1 MQNLNLSK
9 EPLYKENLTKSNSSY
24 TKKSDFNNS
33 NQNNLDD
40 TEKSKLINTDLS
52 NLTYSDLSNIEGYF
66 SINNNSLNTI
76 CNKSYS
82 CCNEP
87 RPISNKSNSIG
98 NKAHSTAIQGCL
110 TQSLSQSKSQSRS
123 PATDRDCVERALSLN
138 QEIHESTLSS
148 KTVNHESSL
157 HSSNCGQECSLTF
170 KKRISSSSSDNLV
183 YMVKYLQREYS
194 DDLEKILMRV
204 SAKLP
209 DIKRIETENNPDG
222 EVILKFFKECF
233 NEPFLLD
240 ELSLGTIKLLTY
252 LLVLYDP

>member
-1 MQNLNLSK
+1 M
-9 EPLYKENLTKSNSSY
+9 
-24 TKKSDFNNS
+24 
-33 NQNNLDD
+33 
-40 TEKSKLINTDLS
+40 S
-52 NLTYSDLSNIEGYF
+52 NLFYSDLSNVEGSL

-76 CNKSYS
+76 CNESYS
-82 CCNEP
+82 SCNEP
-87 RPISNKSNSIG
+87 RPISNESNSIG
-98 NKAHSTAIQGCL
+98 NKGHSTTIQGCL

-148 KTVNHESSL
+148 KTVNHESNL
-157 HSSNCGQECSLTF
+157 HSNNGGQESSLTL
-170 KKRISSSSSDNLV
+170 KKRISSSYSDNLV

-194 DDLEKILMRV
+194 DDLEKILIRV

-222 EVILKFFKECF
+222 KIILKIFKEGF
-233 NEPFLLD
+233 NETFLLD